1 MVTQSVS
8 QVFVSKLLLY
18 SSFTQLL
25 SIDDQILNTSPLGLP
40 NPKGDSTMH
49 ELYQTINT
57 FSGPGQVPGS
67 CSFQLD
73 ANPRCYRD
81 TPLVNYETRSFAEA
95 VIPEVDMLR
104 SSSQFPVLWDQ
115 PSDLVHVPDT
125 RRCKI
130 CASHAPR
137 LGAHIFSSKWVKLK
151 AVSRLIAIAR
161 RSSRRAAFTKSAYP
175 VAVAS
180 SSMYDDTYGELAVLL
195 RGRNTA

>member
-1 MVTQSVS
+1 
-8 QVFVSKLLLY
+8 
-18 SSFTQLL
+18 
-25 SIDDQILNTSPLGLP
+25 
-40 NPKGDSTMH
+40 MH

-57 FSGPGQVPGS
+57 FSGTGTGTGPGQVQGS

-73 ANPRCYRD
+73 ANPRCYRG
-81 TPLVNYETRSFAEA
+81 TPLVNYETGSFAEPP

-104 SSSQFPVLWDQ
+104 SSQFPVLWDQ

-137 LGAHIFSSKWVKLK
+137 FGARIFSSKWVKLK

-161 RSSRRAAFTKSAYP
+161 RSSRRAAFMKSAYP
-175 VAVAS
+175 VAS

-195 RGRNTA
+195 RGNTA